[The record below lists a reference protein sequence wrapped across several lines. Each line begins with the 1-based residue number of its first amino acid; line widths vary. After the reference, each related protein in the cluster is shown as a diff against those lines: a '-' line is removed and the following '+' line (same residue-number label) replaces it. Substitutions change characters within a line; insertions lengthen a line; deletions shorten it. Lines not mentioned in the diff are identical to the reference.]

1 MSTVKLSELT
11 QATSINETDILII
24 ENTTQ
29 TQKATVSLL
38 VSKISSIF
46 SLDNIKS
53 RISSLETKFSS
64 LSIPTKT
71 SQLKNDSDYVTSTD
85 VDTKIANIS
94 SDGSV
99 DLSNYYTKNEVTQKI
114 NESVLIPMVDQTSNS
129 STSFTLKPNKLYRYG
144 EKEVLDISLETPSNS
159 NYVNEYMCEFISGN
173 TPTEFTYPDTVIF
186 VQEVNI
192 EANKTYQVSIINN
205 IGVIGGVGN
214 E

>member
-11 QATSINETDILII
+11 QATSINETDILIL

-38 VSKISSIF
+38 ASKISSLF

-64 LSIPTKT
+64 LSIPSKT
-71 SQLKNDSDYVTSTD
+71 SQLTNDSNYITSTE
-85 VDTKIANIS
+85 VDTKIAGVS
-94 SDGSV
+94 SGGSV
-99 DLSNYYTKNEVTQKI
+99 DLSNYYTKSEITQKI
-114 NESVLIPMVDQTSNS
+114 NDSVLIPMVDQTSS
-129 STSFTLKPNKLYRYG
+129 ASTSFTLKPNKLYRYG
-144 EKEVLDISLETPSNS
+144 EKEVLDITLEAPSNS
-159 NYVNEYMCEFISGN
+159 SYVNEYMCEFISGS
-173 TPTEFTYPDTVIF
+173 TPTEFTYPDTVMF

-205 IGVIGGVGN
+205 IGVIGGVDN